1 MTATPSIELPAWMAE
16 QLSQAS
22 PDLLRQM
29 VQIFA
34 EALMSAD
41 ADAVCGAGY
50 GQRSPDRRNTRN
62 GYRWRG
68 WDTRAGSIEL
78 AVPKLRQGSYF
89 PDWLLERR
97 RRAESALVSVV
108 ATSYLLGV
116 STRRMEKLVQTLG
129 ITGLSKSQVSEM
141 AKDLDSQVEAFRTRP
156 LDAGPYTFVAAD
168 ALVLKVREAGRTVNV
183 HALLATGVNA
193 DGYREILGLHVTSAE
208 DGAGWL
214 AFFRDLTARGLTGVR
229 LVTSDAHRG
238 LVEAIG
244 ATLPGAAWQRCRTHY
259 AANLMSATPKNAW
272 GWVKALLHSVYDQPD
287 ADAVHAQFDRILDAL
302 IDKLPAVAEHLDAA
316 RADILAFTSFPK
328 AIWRQIWS
336 NNPQERLNRE
346 IRRRT
351 DVVGIFPDRTALVRL
366 VGAVLAEQHDEWTE
380 MRRRASSFAV
390 VLLALLGVALMLAAF
405 RVDTPMLSG
414 GNPDTCNGW
423 VHGIAFLL
431 IIAMGVL
438 APLTMALAV
447 RGDAAGG
454 RSRSFPSRLVRSLL
468 LPVLAVGQRLIG
480 DVRVAAP

>member
-41 ADAVCGAGY
+41 ADAVCGAAY
-50 GQRSPDRRNTRN
+50 GQRSPDRTNTRN
-62 GYRWRG
+62 GYRRRG

-183 HALLATGVNA
+183 HALLATAVNA

-229 LVTSDAHRG
+229 LVTSD
-238 LVEAIG
+238 I
-244 ATLPGAAWQRCRTHY
+244 
-259 AANLMSATPKNAW
+259 
-272 GWVKALLHSVYDQPD
+272 
-287 ADAVHAQFDRILDAL
+287 DAL
-302 IDKLPAVAEHLDAA
+302 VDKLPAVAEHLDAA

-351 DVVGIFPDRTALVRL
+351 DVVGIFPDRPALVRL

-380 MRRRASSFAV
+380 MRRYIG
-390 VLLALLGVALMLAAF
+390 LDILAK
-405 RVDTPMLSG
+405 
-414 GNPDTCNGW
+414 
-423 VHGIAFLL
+423 
-431 IIAMGVL
+431 
-438 APLTMALAV
+438 
-447 RGDAAGG
+447 
-454 RSRSFPSRLVRSLL
+454 SRLTTITNSNPTDPEVTIT
-468 LPVLAVGQRLIG
+468 AIT
-480 DVRVAAP
+480 A

>member
-1 MTATPSIELPAWMAE
+1 MAE

-62 GYRWRG
+62 GYRSRG

-78 AVPKLRQGSYF
+78 AVPKLREGSYF

-129 ITGLSKSQVSEM
+129 ITQLSKSQVSEM
-141 AKDLDSQVEAFRTRP
+141 AKDLDSQVEAFRTRR

-214 AFFRDLTARGLTGVR
+214 GFFRDLTARGL
-229 LVTSDAHRG
+229 
-238 LVEAIG
+238 
-244 ATLPGAAWQRCRTHY
+244 PG
-259 AANLMSATPKNAW
+259 S
-272 GWVKALLHSVYDQPD
+272 GW
-287 ADAVHAQFDRILDAL
+287 
-302 IDKLPAVAEHLDAA
+302 
-316 RADILAFTSFPK
+316 
-328 AIWRQIWS
+328 
-336 NNPQERLNRE
+336 
-346 IRRRT
+346 
-351 DVVGIFPDRTALVRL
+351 
-366 VGAVLAEQHDEWTE
+366 
-380 MRRRASSFAV
+380 
-390 VLLALLGVALMLAAF
+390 
-405 RVDTPMLSG
+405 
-414 GNPDTCNGW
+414 
-423 VHGIAFLL
+423 
-431 IIAMGVL
+431 
-438 APLTMALAV
+438 
-447 RGDAAGG
+447 
-454 RSRSFPSRLVRSLL
+454 
-468 LPVLAVGQRLIG
+468 
-480 DVRVAAP
+480 

>member
-34 EALMSAD
+34 EALMSAE
-41 ADAVCGAGY
+41 ADAVCGAAY
-50 GQRSPDRRNTRN
+50 GQRSPDRRNIRN
-62 GYRWRG
+62 GYRSRG

-78 AVPKLRQGSYF
+78 AVPKLREGSYF

-116 STRRMEKLVQTLG
+116 STRRMEKLVETLG

-287 ADAVHAQFDRILDAL
+287 ADAVHAQFDRILDVL
-302 IDKLPAVAEHLDAA
+302 IDKLPAVAEHLEAA
-316 RADILAFTSFPK
+316 RTDILAFTSFPK

-380 MRRRASSFAV
+380 MRRYIG
-390 VLLALLGVALMLAAF
+390 L
-405 RVDTPMLSG
+405 D
-414 GNPDTCNGW
+414 
-423 VHGIAFLL
+423 I
-431 IIAMGVL
+431 
-438 APLTMALAV
+438 LT
-447 RGDAAGG
+447 
-454 RSRSFPSRLVRSLL
+454 RSR
-468 LPVLAVGQRLIG
+468 LAKITDSNPTDPEVTIT
-480 DVRVAAP
+480 AITA

>member
-41 ADAVCGAGY
+41 ADAVCGAAY
-50 GQRSPDRRNTRN
+50 GQRSPDRRNIRN

-78 AVPKLRQGSYF
+78 AVPKLREGSYF

-129 ITGLSKSQVSEM
+129 ITGLSKSQDSEM

-214 AFFRDLTARGLTGVR
+214 GFFRDLTARGLTGVR

-287 ADAVHAQFDRILDAL
+287 AEAVHAQFDRILDAL
-302 IDKLPAVAEHLDAA
+302 VDKLPAVAEHLDAA

-366 VGAVLAEQHDEWTE
+366 IGAVLAEQHDEWTE
-380 MRRRASSFAV
+380 MRRYIG
-390 VLLALLGVALMLAAF
+390 L
-405 RVDTPMLSG
+405 D
-414 GNPDTCNGW
+414 
-423 VHGIAFLL
+423 I
-431 IIAMGVL
+431 
-438 APLTMALAV
+438 LTK
-447 RGDAAGG
+447 
-454 RSRSFPSRLVRSLL
+454 SRLTNITNPNPTDPEVTIT
-468 LPVLAVGQRLIG
+468 AIT
-480 DVRVAAP
+480 A